1 MGLTKSEL
9 YSEKQIEISNI
20 FKALSH
26 PARIA
31 IIEELNVKNSCICGE
46 LVSEI
51 KLSQSTISQHLKE
64 LKDTGFIKGTIEGN
78 TTCYCLDYD
87 NIKNYKELLNHFL
100 SIFNNLNVLCC

>member
-9 YSEKQIEISNI
+9 FSEKQIEIANL
-20 FKALSH
+20 FKALSN

-31 IIEELNVKNSCICGE
+31 IIEELNLKNSCICGE

-64 LKDTGFIKGTIEGN
+64 LKDAGFIKGTIEGN

-87 NIKNYKELLNHFL
+87 NIKKYKELLNNFL
-100 SIFNNLNVLCC
+100 SISNNLNVLCC